1 MIFKELYIHS
11 GRMIKF
17 AIVSIAFATRL
28 LSYLLKLRTNGPN
41 NSQHSQHCCWANNV
55 GNYRVFVGTGVQQ
68 PPIML
73 GPAAVHL
80 GKDTTLR
87 LCRPCETRVRG
98 ANMFQRPDSALLCY
112 ALVIKEQKKCWQLLA

>member
-11 GRMIKF
+11 SRMIKF
-17 AIVSIAFATRL
+17 AIVSIAFATWL

-41 NSQHSQHCCWANNV
+41 NSQHSQHCCGANNV
-55 GNYRVFVGTGVQQ
+55 GSYCVCVGTDVQQ
-68 PPIML
+68 LPMML
-73 GPAAVHL
+73 GPAVYL
-80 GKDTTLR
+80 GRIQPIR

-98 ANMFQRPDSALLCY
+98 ANMCKRPDSALLCY